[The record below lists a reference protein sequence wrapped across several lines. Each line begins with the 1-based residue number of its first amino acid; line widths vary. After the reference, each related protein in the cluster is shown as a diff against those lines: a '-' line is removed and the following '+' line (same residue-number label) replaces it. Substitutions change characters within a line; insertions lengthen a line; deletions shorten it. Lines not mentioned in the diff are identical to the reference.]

1 MLSIINLNSFK
12 IFNIFL
18 LFIFSIVVNNNLPAL
33 LSTSFYCIFYLFIIY
48 LGIYHNRK
56 SLFLIYFI
64 YGLLLDILLL
74 NEIGPHLVVFIL
86 TLFVLNFSLKF
97 LYNLSSMKVYLFII
111 FLQILM
117 IFIQMIINL
126 LLFEIDF
133 NYKYLFEIIL
143 LTLAL
148 SYPIFLFFSRL
159 DKFN

>member
-1 MLSIINLNSFK
+1 MSPKSFSV
-12 IFNIFL
+12 L
-18 LFIFSIVVNNNLPAL
+18 
-33 LSTSFYCIFYLFIIY
+33 
-48 LGIYHNRK
+48 
-56 SLFLIYFI
+56 
-64 YGLLLDILLL
+64 
-74 NEIGPHLVVFIL
+74 FIL

>member
-117 IFIQMIINL
+117 IFIQLIINL